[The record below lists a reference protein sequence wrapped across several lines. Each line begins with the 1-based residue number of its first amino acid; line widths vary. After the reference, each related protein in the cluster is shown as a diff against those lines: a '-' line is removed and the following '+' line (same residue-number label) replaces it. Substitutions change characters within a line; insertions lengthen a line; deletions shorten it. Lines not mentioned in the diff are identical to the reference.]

1 MIKFIMITNS
11 PGLAHMAESNGVG
24 RIFVDLEQLG
34 KKARQGH
41 LSTHIS
47 NHSTDDVALVKYA
60 LEKSELLV
68 RLNPLNEHTHS
79 EVEQAIN
86 NGADILMLPMFRA
99 SDEVEEFA
107 RMVDRRVKIIPL
119 VETNGAVE
127 SIKNVV
133 NIQGVSEI
141 YIGLNDL
148 HLDMQMKF
156 IFEPLANG
164 LIDKLAQIIKSAGL
178 PFGFGGIARVGEGLI
193 PGELVL
199 SEHIR
204 LGSSSVILSRTFC
217 RGIDSKIS
225 SGPDNILATEIQKLE
240 NSATISKL
248 RNEAQID
255 SDRRLLKT
263 LVEEVV
269 KSSPNET
276 TI

>member
-11 PGLAHMAESNGVG
+11 PGLAHMAELNGVG

-60 LEKSELLV
+60 LEKAELLV
-68 RLNPLNEHTHS
+68 RLNPLNKHTHL

-156 IFEPLANG
+156 IFEPLAIG
-164 LIDKLAQIIKSAGL
+164 LIDKIAAVIKSAGL
-178 PFGFGGIARVGEGLI
+178 PFGFGGIARAGEGII

-199 SEHIR
+199 GEHIR

-217 RGIDSKIS
+217 RGIDLKIS

-240 NSATISKL
+240 NSAKKSKL
-248 RNEAQID
+248 RSEEQVE
-255 SDRRLLKT
+255 SDRRRLQM
-263 LVEEVV
+263 LVEDVV
-269 KSSPNET
+269 KSRSNET
-276 TI
+276 AI

>member
-11 PGLAHMAESNGVG
+11 PDLAHMAELNGVG
-24 RIFVDLEQLG
+24 RIFVDLEKLG

-41 LSTHIS
+41 ISTNIS

-60 LEKSELLV
+60 LEKAELLV
-68 RLNPLNEHTHS
+68 RLNPLNEHTHL

-119 VETNGAVE
+119 VETSGAAE

-133 NIQGVSEI
+133 NIKGVSEI

-148 HLDMQMKF
+148 HLDMKMKF

-164 LIDKLAQIIKSAGL
+164 LIDKLAEIIKSAGL
-178 PFGFGGIARVGEGLI
+178 PFGFGGIARIGEGII

-199 SEHIR
+199 GEHLR
-204 LGSSSVILSRTFC
+204 LGSSSVILSRTFH
-217 RGIDSKIS
+217 RRNKEG
-225 SGPDNILATEIQKLE
+225 SGFKPSLDLKKELDRLFLAAEEL
-240 NSATISKL
+240 KL
-248 RNEAQID
+248 RSSAQEMDDHRCLQNIV
-255 SDRRLLKT
+255 REIVAGKKL
-263 LVEEVV
+263 
-269 KSSPNET
+269 
-276 TI
+276 

>member
-11 PGLAHMAESNGVG
+11 PGLAHMAELNGVG

-60 LEKSELLV
+60 LEKAELLV
-68 RLNPLNEHTHS
+68 RLNPLNENTHLM
-79 EVEQAIN
+79 VELAIN

-164 LIDKLAQIIKSAGL
+164 LIDKIAAVIKSAGL
-178 PFGFGGIARVGEGLI
+178 PFGFGGIARAGEGII

-199 SEHIR
+199 GEHIR

-217 RGIDSKIS
+217 RGIDLKIS

-240 NSATISKL
+240 YSAKKSKL
-248 RNEAQID
+248 RSEEQVE
-255 SDRRLLKT
+255 SDRRRLQM
-263 LVEEVV
+263 LVEDVV
-269 KSSPNET
+269 KSRSNET
-276 TI
+276 AI

>member
-11 PGLAHMAESNGVG
+11 PGLAHMAELNGVG

-60 LEKSELLV
+60 LEKAELLV
-68 RLNPLNEHTHS
+68 RLNPLNKHTHL

-156 IFEPLANG
+156 IFEPLAIG
-164 LIDKLAQIIKSAGL
+164 LIDKIAAVIKSAGL
-178 PFGFGGIARVGEGLI
+178 PFGFGGIARAGEGII

-199 SEHIR
+199 GEHIR

-217 RGIDSKIS
+217 RGIDLKIS

-240 NSATISKL
+240 YSAKKSKL
-248 RNEAQID
+248 RSEEQVE
-255 SDRRLLKT
+255 SDRRRLQM
-263 LVEEVV
+263 LVEDVV
-269 KSSPNET
+269 KSRSNET
-276 TI
+276 AI

>member
-11 PGLAHMAESNGVG
+11 PDLAHMAELNGVG

-60 LEKSELLV
+60 LEKAELLV
-68 RLNPLNEHTHS
+68 RLNPLNEHTHL

-119 VETNGAVE
+119 VETIGAVE

-133 NIQGVSEI
+133 NIKGVSEI

-148 HLDMQMKF
+148 YLDMQMKF

-164 LIDKLAQIIKSAGL
+164 LIDTLAQIIKSAGL
-178 PFGFGGIARVGEGLI
+178 PFGFGGIARVGEGII

-199 SEHIR
+199 GEHIR

-217 RGIDSKIS
+217 GDIDTNYLSD
-225 SGPDNILATEIQKLE
+225 PDNNFATEIQKLE
-240 NSATISKL
+240 NSATILKL

-263 LVEEVV
+263 LVEKVV

>member
-11 PGLAHMAESNGVG
+11 PGLAHMAELNGVG

-60 LEKSELLV
+60 LEKAELLV
-68 RLNPLNEHTHS
+68 RLNPLNENTHL
-79 EVEQAIN
+79 EVELAIN

-164 LIDKLAQIIKSAGL
+164 LIDKIAAVIKSAGL
-178 PFGFGGIARVGEGLI
+178 PFGFGGIARAGEGII

-199 SEHIR
+199 GEHIR

-217 RGIDSKIS
+217 RGIDLKILP
-225 SGPDNILATEIQKLE
+225 GPDNILATEIQKLE
-240 NSATISKL
+240 NSAKKSKL
-248 RNEAQID
+248 RSEEQVE
-255 SDRRLLKT
+255 SDRRRLQM
-263 LVEEVV
+263 LVEDVV
-269 KSSPNET
+269 KSRSNET
-276 TI
+276 AI